1 MDEWPLTMKPTNL
14 DILLIGMYGKK
25 KVNSLVEEF
34 SNNMGV
40 VEDPSE
46 IATLV
51 KEMYWDQWLR
61 SYNAITMEYN
71 PLEPFTASKETVQSD
86 DRDVQKTTEANIT
99 ENLSNDTTVEVNSV
113 ETENVESD
121 STMNVKQSGRDDIG
135 HSSNTGYNIARTVEL
150 SQADTVTNELTETS
164 DRTTNTTNSGEDSTE
179 TTSESV
185 INEID
190 KTNLNDEFGELG
202 SSHNITKNDTTS
214 TSTSKSTSTQSTA
227 PYDTDHLKTTSKN
240 TDDNSSTDTSKN
252 TLNETSIDKSVNEK
266 DSTTN
271 TTETGTTTYGKIE
284 NVTDGVETTSTNVNT
299 ISYGKRETTTGQD
312 GRTEAGSNHINYG
325 KSENTTNSEEHSKT
339 NSIEGTTTKTD
350 TGVNTIGKEGSETVS
365 DNLNRNVTTTESGNK
380 WWSTSQELITQELEL
395 RKSNFYKSMVGD
407 VVKLLTISV
416 Y

>member
-1 MDEWPLTMKPTNL
+1 MDEWPLTMRPNNL
-14 DILLIGMYGKK
+14 DILLTGMHGKK

-46 IATLV
+46 LALLV

-61 SYNAITMEYN
+61 SYNAITIEYN
-71 PLEPFTASKETVQSD
+71 PLEPFTSSRETEQLD
-86 DRDVQKTTEANIT
+86 GRDIQKTNETNIT
-99 ENLSNDTTVEVNSV
+99 ENISNDTNVSTNSV
-113 ETENVESD
+113 ETGSVELD
-121 STMNVKQSGRDDIG
+121 STKNVTESGRDESG
-135 HSSNTGYNIARTVEL
+135 HSYSSENTTSRTVED
-150 SQADTVTNELTETS
+150 SQEDKVTNELTETS
-164 DRTTNTTNSGEDSTE
+164 DRTTNKVNSGEDSLE
-179 TTSESV
+179 TVNTSTT
-185 INEID
+185 NEMD

-202 SSHNITKNDTTS
+202 SNHDITKNDTSNTS
-214 TSTSKSTSTQSTA
+214 TSNSTSTQETA
-227 PYDTDHLKTTSKN
+227 PYDTDDLKAVAKT

-252 TLNETSIDKSVNEK
+252 ALSETSIDKSVNEK
-266 DSTTN
+266 DSTAN

-284 NVTDGVETTSTNVNT
+284 DVTDGVETTSTNTNT
-299 ISYGKRETTTGQD
+299 TLYGKKETTTGQD
-312 GRTEAGSNHINYG
+312 GNTETGSNHINYG
-325 KSENTTNSEEHSKT
+325 KSESTTNSEKQAKT

-350 TGVNTIGKEGSETVS
+350 TGISTTGREGSETVS
-365 DNLNRNVTTTESGNK
+365 NNLNRNVTTTESGNK

>member
-1 MDEWPLTMKPTNL
+1 MDEWPLTMRPNNL
-14 DILLIGMYGKK
+14 DILLTGMHGKK

-46 IATLV
+46 LALLV

-71 PLEPFTASKETVQSD
+71 PLEPFTSSKETEQLD
-86 DRDVQKTTEANIT
+86 GRDIQKTNETNIT
-99 ENLSNDTTVEVNSV
+99 ENISNDTNVSTNSV
-113 ETENVESD
+113 ETGSVELD
-121 STMNVKQSGRDDIG
+121 STKNVTESGRDESG
-135 HSSNTGYNIARTVEL
+135 HSYSSENTTSRTVED
-150 SQADTVTNELTETS
+150 SQEDKVTNELTETS
-164 DRTTNTTNSGEDSTE
+164 DRTTNKVNSGEDSLE
-179 TTSESV
+179 TVNTSTT
-185 INEID
+185 NEMD

-202 SSHNITKNDTTS
+202 SNHDITKNDTS
-214 TSTSKSTSTQSTA
+214 NISKSNSTSTQATA
-227 PYDTDHLKTTSKN
+227 PYDTDHLKTTAKT

-252 TLNETSIDKSVNEK
+252 TLSETSIDKSVNEK
-266 DSTTN
+266 DSTVNTN
-271 TTETGTTTYGKIE
+271 ETGTTTYGKIE
-284 NVTDGVETTSTNVNT
+284 DVTDGVETTSTNTNT
-299 ISYGKRETTTGQD
+299 TLYGKKETTTGQD
-312 GRTEAGSNHINYG
+312 GNTETGSNHINYG
-325 KSENTTNSEEHSKT
+325 KSESTTNSEEQAKT

-350 TGVNTIGKEGSETVS
+350 TGISTTGREGSETVS
-365 DNLNRNVTTTESGNK
+365 NNLNRNVTTTESGNK